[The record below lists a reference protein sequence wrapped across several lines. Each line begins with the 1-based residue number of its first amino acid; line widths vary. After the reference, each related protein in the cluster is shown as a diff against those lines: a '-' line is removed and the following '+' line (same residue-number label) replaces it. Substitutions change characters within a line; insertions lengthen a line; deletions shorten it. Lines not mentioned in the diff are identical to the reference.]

1 MMADG
6 DGGQCVINTEASG
19 CRNLAGKSK
28 NSLRIKANPKLPR
41 LICQLKVLCIQII
54 FRLQAVAL
62 HLTGASLQN
71 PVRIG
76 IIAVYDAESALA
88 EQKTLAVKILFKALM
103 LIRTDMVLRKIRKY
117 TNVKH
122 DSCRTVELQCLR
134 RDLHDNRLYTVI
146 CHLPECLLQNN
157 GLRGCIVCRMMI
169 SVPRRLNRSDQAHI
183 NPRTFQNGPYQVRG
197 CCLSLRSGNAD
208 HLHPAG
214 RMSVKG

>member
-6 DGGQCVINTEASG
+6 DGSQCVINAEASR
-19 CRNLAGKSK
+19 CRNLTGKSK
-28 NSLRIKANPKLPR
+28 NSLRIKANPQLPR
-41 LICQLKVLCIQII
+41 LVCQLKVLCIQII
-54 FRLQAVAL
+54 LRLQAVTL
-62 HLTGASLQN
+62 HLAGASLQN

-76 IIAVYDAESALA
+76 IVSVYNAESALA
-88 EQKTLAVKILFKALM
+88 EQKTLAVQILFKALM
-103 LIRTDMVLRKIRKY
+103 LIRTDMVLRQIRKY

-134 RDLHDNRLYTVI
+134 RNLHDNCLYTVI
-146 CHLPECLLQNN
+146 CHLPERLLQDN

-169 SVPRRLNRSDQAHI
+169 PVPRRLNGPDQAHV
-183 NPRTFQNGPYQVRG
+183 NSRAFQNGPYQVRS

-208 HLHPAG
+208 HLHSAG